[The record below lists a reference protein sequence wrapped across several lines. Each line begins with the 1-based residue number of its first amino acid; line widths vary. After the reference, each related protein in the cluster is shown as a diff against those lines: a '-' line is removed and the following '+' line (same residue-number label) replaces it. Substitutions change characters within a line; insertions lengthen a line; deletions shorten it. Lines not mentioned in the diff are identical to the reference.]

1 VLRKDLEYKVLLLGQ
16 LEKLEELLDSGG
28 ILLSYNDIYEEDPKK
43 DFKTIEPV
51 RGGILE
57 ENLKRVVEDEISR
70 LLELIG
76 IEEEVG
82 LLDSR
87 DF

>member
-1 VLRKDLEYKVLLLGQ
+1 MLRKDLEYKVLLLGQ